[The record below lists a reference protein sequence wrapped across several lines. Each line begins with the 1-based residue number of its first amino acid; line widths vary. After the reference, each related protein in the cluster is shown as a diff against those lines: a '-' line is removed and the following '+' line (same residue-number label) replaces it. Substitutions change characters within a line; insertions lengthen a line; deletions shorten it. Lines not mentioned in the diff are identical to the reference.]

1 MRYYRSEERCI
12 LVIETVQRCERD
24 IIMVIKVSIF
34 IIEKVN
40 KCVSDIIMVIKVS
53 ILIDMKET

>member
-1 MRYYRSEERCI
+1 
-12 LVIETVQRCERD
+12 
-24 IIMVIKVSIF
+24 MVIKVSIF